1 MTHLLA
7 DIKPWEGHV
16 VPGVVDPRFRMGA
29 VVSPKGKGI
38 HDVQAPTQKM
48 DAKPGLGDGQ
58 LIKQLVNVL
67 QKQNITSKMHE
78 AIPEYRSL

>member
-16 VPGVVDPRFRMGA
+16 VPGVIDPRYRIG
-29 VVSPKGKGI
+29 VVRSPGGKRI

-48 DAKPGLGDGQ
+48 DPKPGLGDNQ
-58 LIKQLVNVL
+58 IIKQLVNVL

-78 AIPEYRSL
+78 AMPEYRSL